1 MKLLHT
7 ISLPGPLGTVLQPI
21 VRTSGGAGSIFA
33 VECLTRGPRGT
44 KLEDAVPLF
53 EYVRRHRLEVEMDC
67 ACVAR
72 ALRIAAGY
80 APRLTINVHPATLGG
95 DRKFVAFLL
104 RQAEAAHLDPRR
116 LIVEVGEHA
125 PAADARAFAAALTEL
140 RMNGIAIAL
149 DDVGYGHSNYKAI
162 LDCQADYLKIDR
174 YFVDGVSADEGKRAV
189 VRSILDLAAVFGAE
203 VVAEGLETRADLEV
217 LGEMGIDLFQGFLF
231 SRPVTPLRYASNFS
245 SMSGSIERISGTSS
259 ST

>member
-1 MKLLHT
+1 MRLLHT
-7 ISLPGPLGTVLQPI
+7 ITLPGPLGTVLQPI
-21 VRTSGGAGSIFA
+21 VRTDGGDATVFA

-44 KLEDAVPLF
+44 KLEQAVPLF

-67 ACVAR
+67 VCIAR
-72 ALRIAAGY
+72 SLRAASGH
-80 APRLTINVHPATLGG
+80 APRISVNVHPATLGG
-95 DRKFVAFLL
+95 DRLFVPFLL
-104 RQAEAAHLDPRR
+104 RQAEAAAIDPQR

-125 PAADARAFAAALTEL
+125 PAEDAHAFAAALAEL
-140 RMNGIAIAL
+140 REHRVAIAL

-189 VRSILDLAAVFGAE
+189 VRSILALAAFLNAK
-203 VVAEGLETRADLEV
+203 VVAEGLEQQADLAV
-217 LGEMGIDLFQGFLF
+217 LRDLGIDLFQGFLF
-231 SRPVTPLRYASNFS
+231 SRPVTPLRYASSFS
-245 SMSGSIERISGTSS
+245 SISGSIDLTSGMSP